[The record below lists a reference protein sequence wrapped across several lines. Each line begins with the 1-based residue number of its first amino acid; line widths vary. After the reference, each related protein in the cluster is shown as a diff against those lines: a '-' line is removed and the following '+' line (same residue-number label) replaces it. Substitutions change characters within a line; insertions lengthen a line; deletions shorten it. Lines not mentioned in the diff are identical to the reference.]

1 MGTRAI
7 DERQSKSNQIREENE
22 RVRDRV
28 GVEEVRK
35 NDGKRKS

>member
-1 MGTRAI
+1 MGTCAI
-7 DERQSKSNQIREENE
+7 DERQSKSNQIREGSE